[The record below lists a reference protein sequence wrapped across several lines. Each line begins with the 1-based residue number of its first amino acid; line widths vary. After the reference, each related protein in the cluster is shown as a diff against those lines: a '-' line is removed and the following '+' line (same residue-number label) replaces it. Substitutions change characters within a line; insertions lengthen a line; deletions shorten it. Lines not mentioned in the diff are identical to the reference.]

1 MLAKHQETCRSNKIL
16 PLVCVG
22 LFCLT
27 AGLVFGQNRS
37 ERATSV
43 LLEKRE
49 TINTIPKEYGRLAGV
64 ERSSN
69 GTVLYFEAT
78 DGTIRFVSVDYG
90 VDHGSL
96 KFKTVTVPRT

>member
-1 MLAKHQETCRSNKIL
+1 MLAKHQGTCRSNKIL

-27 AGLVFGQNRS
+27 AGLVFGQSRS
-37 ERATSV
+37 ERA
-43 LLEKRE
+43 
-49 TINTIPKEYGRLAGV
+49 
-64 ERSSN
+64 SS
-69 GTVLYFEAT
+69 GTVLYFEAA

-90 VDHGSL
+90 VNHGSL